1 MWDILGISY
10 SREQTEGELWG
21 EKAERKLKISGAV
34 GATQAGR
41 QVIEGR
47 GLDEWA
53 EGQARESDIIPDGQ
67 LPS

>member
-1 MWDILGISY
+1 MLGISH
-10 SREQTEGELWG
+10 RWEQMEGELWG
-21 EKAERKLKISGAV
+21 EKADRKLKMSGAA

-53 EGQARESDIIPDGQ
+53 EGQARESDIIQDGQ

>member
-10 SREQTEGELWG
+10 SREQMEGELWG

-41 QVIEGR
+41 Q
-47 GLDEWA
+47 
-53 EGQARESDIIPDGQ
+53 
-67 LPS
+67 